1 MLLSRT
7 VTRCNVPYV
16 TFPSLCLFVILFIQ
30 RIYFSCLVSFL
41 CFPFIKLV
49 HCLVDNYATF
59 NWKLIYLIALRTLR
73 PQQTERRDYKVIILS
88 SDCHHEDIWITG
100 EQLTQGTHYWY
111 NNHSCQDL
119 HKIMN
124 NFHWLFIDNNQQ
136 TARICWGWPIRGQ
149 TRGDAMLWGRAVI
162 ITGDEMSRHWPL
174 SRWHGGSCCSQ
185 RRTPTNYW
193 ALGNQSRHQARGA
206 IRNGQQII
214 GILCLNWAELDK
226 AGRQTLFWCVS

>member
-1 MLLSRT
+1 MSIFNIVLVSIVLSVSSGQSVLVVLIICVISWSQMLLSRT

-49 HCLVDNYATF
+49 PCLVDNYATF

-100 EQLTQGTHYWY
+100 EQLTPGAHYRD
-111 NNHSCQDL
+111 NDHSGQHWGHQDL

-124 NFHWLFIDNNQQ
+124 NHLF
-136 TARICWGWPIRGQ
+136 TA
-149 TRGDAMLWGRAVI
+149 
-162 ITGDEMSRHWPL
+162 
-174 SRWHGGSCCSQ
+174 
-185 RRTPTNYW
+185 TNRK
-193 ALGNQSRHQARGA
+193 L
-206 IRNGQQII
+206 
-214 GILCLNWAELDK
+214 
-226 AGRQTLFWCVS
+226 